1 MALRQR
7 RRPQVSA
14 GSLPIKI
21 SSRVLSRRL
30 WLKRLHRKTFLL
42 VPVIRRKTP
51 LLLANCE
58 LPAVGNVCSW
68 RQPSSGDVSGGETAS
83 TGWGNN
89 SVVNSQKSKTR
100 TKQRVLSFGEI
111 SRIWRRSR

>member
-7 RRPQVSA
+7 PPPQVSA

-30 WLKRLHRKTFLL
+30 WVKRLCRSRFPPH
-42 VPVIRRKTP
+42 PVIRRKTP

-58 LPAVGNVCSW
+58 LPAVGNVSSW
-68 RQPSSGDVSGGETAS
+68 RQPSSADVSGGETAS
-83 TGWGNN
+83 TGWDNN
-89 SVVNSQKSKTR
+89 SVVHLPKLKTR
-100 TKQRVLSFGEI
+100 TKQRARSFGE
-111 SRIWRRSR
+111 